1 MKKLLTLFVA
11 LILTLSCAAFAE
23 SDSKTI
29 VIGATPSPHAEVL
42 ELIKDDMA
50 ALGYPIEIKIFT
62 DYNLPNAA
70 VASGEL
76 DANYFAHIPF
86 INAYNASVGEDQ
98 QVVPVIGVH
107 YEPYGIYAGK
117 TKTLEELADGAV
129 VAVTNDPS
137 NETRALLLLQEAG
150 LIKLPEDA
158 TVDSSLTVLD
168 IVENPK
174 NLDIKEVDANLLPTM
189 LEDVDIAVINGNFA
203 LDAGLSPAKDAIF
216 LEAADSEAGKTYT
229 NYVVVRQEDV
239 DADWVEA
246 LRTCLCSQKVYDFML
261 NNEAY
266 AGGVIP
272 AFTVEE
278 SADKAAE

>member
-107 YEPYGIYAGK
+107 YEPFGIYSSKYAS
-117 TKTLEELADGAV
+117 LDELPENATV
-129 VAVTNDPS
+129 CIPNDPS
-137 NETRALLLLQEAG
+137 NQTRALFLLQDAG
-150 LIKLPEDA
+150 LITLPEGSTPLDSLNLTDVVEVKNGLQISDIDA
-158 TVDSSLTVLD
+158 SQTPSTLADKD
-168 IVENPK
+168 IV
-174 NLDIKEVDANLLPTM
+174 
-189 LEDVDIAVINGNFA
+189 VINGNYA
-203 LDAGLSPAKDAIF
+203 LDAGLSPLNDAIF
-216 LEAADSEAGKTYT
+216 YEPADGEAASIYA
-229 NYVVVRQEDV
+229 NYVVVRPEDV
-239 DADWVEA
+239 DAPWVEA
-246 LRTCLCSQKVYDFML
+246 LRTCLCSEKVYTFMTE
-261 NNEAY
+261 NESY

-272 AFTVEE
+272 YF
-278 SADKAAE
+278 SLDAAEEE

>member
-107 YEPYGIYAGK
+107 YEPFGIYSSK
-117 TKTLEELADGAV
+117 ISSLDELPENATV
-129 VAVTNDPS
+129 CIPNDPS
-137 NETRALLLLQEAG
+137 NQTRALFLLQDAG
-150 LIKLPEDA
+150 LLTLPEGSTPLDTLNLTDVVEVKNGLQISDIDA
-158 TVDSSLTVLD
+158 AQLPSTLEDKD
-168 IVENPK
+168 IV
-174 NLDIKEVDANLLPTM
+174 
-189 LEDVDIAVINGNFA
+189 VINGNYA
-203 LDAGLSPAKDAIF
+203 LDAGLSPLNDAIF
-216 LEAADSEAGKTYT
+216 YEPADGEAASIYA
-229 NYVVVRQEDV
+229 NYVCVRPEDV
-239 DADWVEA
+239 DADWVKA
-246 LRTCLCSQKVYDFML
+246 LQSCLCSEKTYEFMTE
-261 NNEAY
+261 NEAY

-272 AFTVEE
+272 FFSLD
-278 SADKAAE
+278 SADEE